1 MTKSEYISRLSQAL
15 ASVPQAECQN
25 FIAYYEGLFNSGLAA
40 GKSEEEIVNS
50 WGSPEAAAAGYM
62 SGRAASYGGASQN
75 TSAGGAGYS
84 NASAQSSAWNNGQ
97 QTSAQAQSQQSAEA
111 MNSNGNVVANYE
123 YSGNP
128 AFIYLNMEAAKLNIS
143 TSPSVDKIYYRLS
156 YKLKSNPE
164 KAPQLEL
171 TEQGGGIYIT
181 LKYKSMMLSFMRVSD
196 ITVDVVFPQTY
207 AGGLYIKCDA
217 SKIAAACSGNL
228 KVISA
233 DVDAGKTEIDCNGFS
248 GALQLKSNASKV
260 QIYNISGSVECNI
273 NAGKASFNYKQF
285 AAAANISSKA
295 SSVDIALPADTGAR
309 LNYSGEL
316 GSFKNAFPITPYG
329 DIGSGGPAII
339 VKNSAS
345 KITISKI

>member
-1 MTKSEYISRLSQAL
+1 MTKLEYISRLSQAL
-15 ASVPQAECQN
+15 ASLPQTERQN
-25 FIAYYEGLFNSGLAA
+25 LITYYEGLFNSGIAA

-50 WGSPEAAAAGYM
+50 WGSPETAAAGYM
-62 SGRAASYGGASQN
+62 NGRAASCGGASQN
-75 TSAGGAGYS
+75 TYADGASHS
-84 NASAQSSAWNNGQ
+84 NASAQSSSWNNGQ
-97 QTSAQAQSQQSAEA
+97 QATQAQSQPSAEA

-128 AFIYLNMEAAKLNIS
+128 SFIYLNMEAAKLNIS

-171 TEQGGGIYIT
+171 TEQNGGIYIT

-196 ITVDVVFPQTY
+196 IMVDVVFPQTY

-217 SKIAAACSGNL
+217 SKIAVACSGNL
-228 KVISA
+228 KGISA
-233 DVDAGKTEIDCNGFS
+233 DIDAGKTEIDCNGFS
-248 GALQLKSNASKV
+248 GALQLKSNASKIQV
-260 QIYNISGSVECNI
+260 YNISGSVECSI
-273 NAGKASFNYKQF
+273 NAGKASLNYKQL
-285 AAAANISSKA
+285 AAGANISSKA
-295 SSVDIALPADTGAR
+295 SSVDIALPADTGAH

-316 GSFKNAFPITPYG
+316 GSFKNAFPLTPYG
-329 DIGSGGPAII
+329 DIGGGGPVVNI
-339 VKNSAS
+339 KNSAS